1 MNKLSIKPYKG
12 TKDYYPKEK
21 RVQNYIFNNWK
32 KTVEKYGYQEYGAP
46 LLESMDLYAA
56 KSGEELVNE
65 QTYSIEDRGGRNVAI
80 RPEMTPSV
88 SRMVAGKRQELGY
101 PARLFSLA
109 NFMRYERPQRGR
121 EREFWQLN
129 VDIFGVDSVLAEVE
143 ILTMAYQIV
152 KDFGAKDNM
161 FVIKVNDR
169 NLIDKIMRDY
179 LELDSVQSNLMIKL
193 FDRKNKIKPE
203 QFRDQAIEIFGQ
215 EKASEGLSKIAK
227 MVGAKS
233 ISEFPE
239 KIQSFEEFSNINK
252 LFEKIHK
259 NGVKNAQFDITLM
272 RGLDYYTGM
281 VFEVFDT
288 DENNNRAMFGGGRYD
303 GLVGLFGVDPIST
316 VGMAPGLTPMTL
328 FLETHNLIPDLKPTT
343 DASIIVL
350 GEDSMA
356 GAQSL
361 AKKLRAEGVRVDVD
375 ITLRKIDKQ
384 IKAALKRDVGYL
396 IFVGEDEVKEELYTL
411 KDVKSEKEEKLGVER
426 IISILSDYRN
436 DDDDFDL

>member
-1 MNKLSIKPYKG
+1 
-12 TKDYYPKEK
+12 
-21 RVQNYIFNNWK
+21 
-32 KTVEKYGYQEYGAP
+32 
-46 LLESMDLYAA
+46 
-56 KSGEELVNE
+56 
-65 QTYSIEDRGGRNVAI
+65 
-80 RPEMTPSV
+80 
-88 SRMVAGKRQELGY
+88 
-101 PARLFSLA
+101 
-109 NFMRYERPQRGR
+109 
-121 EREFWQLN
+121 
-129 VDIFGVDSVLAEVE
+129 
-143 ILTMAYQIV
+143 
-152 KDFGAKDNM
+152 
-161 FVIKVNDR
+161 
-169 NLIDKIMRDY
+169 
-179 LELDSVQSNLMIKL
+179 
-193 FDRKNKIKPE
+193 
-203 QFRDQAIEIFGQ
+203 
-215 EKASEGLSKIAK
+215 
-227 MVGAKS
+227 
-233 ISEFPE
+233 
-239 KIQSFEEFSNINK
+239 
-252 LFEKIHK
+252 
-259 NGVKNAQFDITLM
+259 M